1 MTDGC
6 VPVKHV
12 SSFVEPFVA
21 SGAASVMHDPLRVIM
36 AHTGHAR
43 LYDYSALMV
52 VLC

>member
-21 SGAASVMHDPLRVIM
+21 SGAASVIM